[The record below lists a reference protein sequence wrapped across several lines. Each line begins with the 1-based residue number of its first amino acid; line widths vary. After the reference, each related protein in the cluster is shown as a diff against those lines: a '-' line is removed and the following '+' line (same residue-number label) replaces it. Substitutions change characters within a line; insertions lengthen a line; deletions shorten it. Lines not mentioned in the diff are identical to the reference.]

1 MSSSVT
7 RADVS
12 SWQLWE
18 VTTNP
23 ISSSPWRHNTT
34 VKRPDREGGCNTL
47 HSGPYPSYLKKEIY
61 QHLIA
66 GVTFQAVAGTLC
78 TIWSEMWAVL
88 EGWIVHSLGRAL
100 WKDKM
105 LQEDNCVPALSY
117 PSLTRKF
124 WSCKSQPLFCSSP
137 MLHWEGD
144 FWCLEVVCALYCLF
158 WLQRK
163 PNDRRK
169 LPTPDFVCWKE
180 SGGCLEDVGFGSS
193 QFSKTHWALTGRGW

>member
-78 TIWSEMWAVL
+78 TIWSKMWAVL
-88 EGWIVHSLGRAL
+88 EGWIAHSLGRAL

-105 LQEDNCVPALSY
+105 LQEDNCVPVLSS

-124 WSCKSQPLFCSSP
+124 WSGNPAKANPFSAPVPCCIEKGTFGAWRWCVLCTVSFGYSVSQVIEANSPLQTLSA
-137 MLHWEGD
+137 GT
-144 FWCLEVVCALYCLF
+144 
-158 WLQRK
+158 K
-163 PNDRRK
+163 
-169 LPTPDFVCWKE
+169 
-180 SGGCLEDVGFGSS
+180 VGAV
-193 QFSKTHWALTGRGW
+193 WRM